1 MSGHHHHHDHGG
13 HCHGEDGH
21 DHSNDITPAIQS
33 LLYSQIQF
41 DAITTL
47 NGRQPPREPLLHVVL
62 YLLTGVLPAE
72 ASPKSGAAIVKK
84 TWSERLNDEPEL
96 ESDADEQLLMY
107 IPFTGQVKV
116 HSLLIYTAP
125 SPSAPKTLKLFKN
138 RDDLDFGTASDLKPT
153 QTVEI
158 PQPVPGA
165 DVFEL
170 PLNRAHWNATTSIT
184 LFFEDNWSDGEEDV
198 TKVGYIGFKG
208 QFMALNR
215 EPISFLYEAAAN
227 PGDHVAI
234 QGVNGVGS
242 RIL

>member
-1 MSGHHHHHDHGG
+1 MDSI
-13 HCHGEDGH
+13 CT
-21 DHSNDITPAIQS
+21 I
-33 LLYSQIQF
+33 
-41 DAITTL
+41 
-47 NGRQPPREPLLHVVL
+47 LLHDNRTD
-62 YLLTGVLPAE
+62 YPLTNHLT
-72 ASPKSGAAIVKK
+72 S
-84 TWSERLNDEPEL
+84 R
-96 ESDADEQLLMY
+96 
-107 IPFTGQVKV
+107 FTGQVKV